1 MKRQELQPPQSVTMG
16 RLTLYSCRFITGDVS
31 GFQTI
36 YCGKKTH
43 KGPYCEEHYKI
54 CYTGAPP
61 VNPRV
66 KE

>member
-1 MKRQELQPPQSVTMG
+1 MG
-16 RLTLYSCRFITGDVS
+16 RLTLYSCRFIPGDVS

-36 YCGKKTH
+36 YCGEKTH

-54 CYTGAPP
+54 CYTSAPP